1 MNLRCNCDSA
11 CRPARRSSEELKE
24 NAFFL
29 CPRWILALNHYH
41 FSPGDAEK
49 ASPFFFLARPDNGLF
64 QQNLTTLSESNP
76 K

>member
-1 MNLRCNCDSA
+1 
-11 CRPARRSSEELKE
+11 LKE

-49 ASPFFFLARPDNGLF
+49 HRPFSFWRGQTMAF
-64 QQNLTTLSESNP
+64 SN
-76 K
+76 KI